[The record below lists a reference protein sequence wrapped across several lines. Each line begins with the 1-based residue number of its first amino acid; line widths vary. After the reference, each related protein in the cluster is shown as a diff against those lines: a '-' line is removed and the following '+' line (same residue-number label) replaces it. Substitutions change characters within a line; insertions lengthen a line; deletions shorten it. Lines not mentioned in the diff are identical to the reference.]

1 MEILE
6 RPNGS
11 RAGCSSLSNI
21 GYGMF
26 EVNLEGEVYKYCIP
40 SKAERVGNRWKVRKY
55 DDSLNMIEQV
65 MRTDVLVGCAWY
77 NIDQS
82 LWGK

>member
-1 MEILE
+1 MEMEILE

-26 EVNLEGEVYKYCIP
+26 EVNLEGEVYKYGII
-40 SKAERVGNRWKVRKY
+40 SKAERVG
-55 DDSLNMIEQV
+55 S
-65 MRTDVLVGCAWY
+65 
-77 NIDQS
+77 
-82 LWGK
+82 